1 MEFVTEAD
9 LLAPSLAIVVPCYN
23 EEEVIADTT
32 AELLKTLENLASE
45 GRISAT
51 SKIYYVDDGSRDAT
65 WSMLEKIAR
74 DDNRVVAVALSRNR
88 GHQNALYAGLSQ
100 TQEDMVVS
108 IDADL
113 QDGPENITAMVDAFR
128 AGFEVVFG
136 VREERGTDTWFK
148 RMTAE
153 GYYRLMQRL
162 GVDLVFNHADFRLMS
177 RRAVDTLL
185 EYPETNLFLR
195 GMVRELGFRSTTVAY
210 ARRPRMAGESKYPLR
225 RMLSLAWRGVTAFSI
240 APLRAITLLG
250 LVSGG
255 LALGLIAWVLFVKVF
270 SSSAVPGW
278 ASIMVPVLFIGSVQ
292 LLCLGVIGEYLGKI
306 YEEVKRRPRFH
317 LREVVGADPV
327 SDVGT
332 GGLLSGMPRAH
343 RGVGFPDYSDS
354 NRRDRSIARR
364 CLVRLPEEM

>member
-1 MEFVTEAD
+1 MESVTEPAARTP
-9 LLAPSLAIVVPCYN
+9 APSLAIVVPCYN
-23 EEEVIADTT
+23 EEAVIAETT
-32 AELLKTLENLASE
+32 AELLATLAELE
-45 GRISAT
+45 VGGRIASD
-51 SKIYYVDDGSRDAT
+51 SKIYYVDDGSRDTT
-65 WSMLEKIAR
+65 WPLLEQLASENDRI
-74 DDNRVVAVALSRNR
+74 VAVALSCNR
-88 GHQNALYAGLSQ
+88 GHQNALYAGLSL
-100 TQEDMVVS
+100 TREDMVVS

-113 QDGPENITAMVDAFR
+113 QDGPENIAAMVDAYR

-136 VREERGTDTWFK
+136 VREERGSDTWFK

-153 GYYRLMQRL
+153 GYYRLMQNL

-195 GMVRELGFRSTTVAY
+195 GMVRELGFRSTSVLY
-210 ARRPRMAGESKYPLR
+210 SRRPRLAGESKYPLR
-225 RMLSLAWRGVTAFSI
+225 RMLSLAWKGVTAFSI

-255 LALGLIAWVLFVKVF
+255 LALGLIVWVLFVKLF
-270 SSSAVPGW
+270 SNSVVPGW

-317 LREVVGADPV
+317 LREVVGVEPMAGPQAGRLMPGYPQV
-327 SDVGT
+327 RYP
-332 GGLLSGMPRAH
+332 GGVA
-343 RGVGFPDYSDS
+343 
-354 NRRDRSIARR
+354 RDEALANQPGR
-364 CLVRLPEEM
+364 

>member
-1 MEFVTEAD
+1 MESVTEPTMKQ
-9 LLAPSLAIVVPCYN
+9 PSLAIVVPCYN
-23 EEEVIADTT
+23 EEDVLADTT
-32 AELLKTLENLASE
+32 SELLATLSELEAS
-45 GRISAT
+45 GRIGFD

-65 WSMLEKIAR
+65 WPMLQKLASENPRI
-74 DDNRVVAVALSRNR
+74 VAVALSNNR

-100 TQEDMVVS
+100 TSEDMVVS

-113 QDGPENITAMVDAFR
+113 QDGPDNIAAMIDAFFE
-128 AGFEVVFG
+128 GNEVVFG
-136 VREERGTDTWFK
+136 VRTERDTDTWFK

-153 GYYRLMQRL
+153 GYYRVMQGL

-195 GMVRELGFRSTTVAY
+195 GMVRELGFRSTTVSY
-210 ARRPRMAGESKYPLR
+210 ARRPRLAGESKYPLR
-225 RMLSLAWRGVTAFSI
+225 RMLSLAWKGVTAYSI

-250 LVSGG
+250 VIAGG
-255 LALGLIAWVLFVKVF
+255 ISLGLIVWVLVVKLLSNSV
-270 SSSAVPGW
+270 VPGW

-317 LREVVGADPV
+317 LREVVGKPAYESRVPQ
-327 SDVGT
+327 SH
-332 GGLLSGMPRAH
+332 SPRPEPAC
-343 RGVGFPDYSDS
+343 S
-354 NRRDRSIARR
+354 RD
-364 CLVRLPEEM
+364 